1 MKVMGI
7 VKGTLTL
14 FPSTFP
20 GINFLEDK
28 LLMILIAASFRDLY
42 GALALI
48 EDMIPSELITNWTH
62 TLLLPF

>member
-48 EDMIPSELITNWTH
+48 EDMIPSELITN
-62 TLLLPF
+62 